1 MASWLTVL
9 KNDKK
14 AIFTAASH
22 AQKAVDF
29 LQSLQ
34 PDPEPDPE
42 QQPETDPPAPA
53 PEPERAP
60 PIGSAPAAVAED
72 APASGPPVPDGP
84 PSGKPGQ
91 LSFF

>member
-22 AQKAVDF
+22 AQKAADF
-29 LQSLQ
+29 LLSLQPQ

-42 QQPETDPPAPA
+42 QQPETDPTAPA
-53 PEPERAP
+53 PERAP
-60 PIGSAPAAVAED
+60 AIGPAPAAVEES
-72 APASGPPVPDGP
+72 PASGPPVSDRPR
-84 PSGKPGQ
+84 SGKPAQ